1 MLAAILLATQA
12 WNSHDAL
19 ALVDRAIHRRRTGEA
34 AVTRYTSRAQG
45 VVLFLAQV
53 GDDPFATP
61 RLVKADELQVEVYW
75 EAPNRSK
82 QTVTAWRERRF
93 LPTDILYHRDHLGIV
108 TDDFGEAIRLG
119 DGDEVRDVV
128 HPLSPAGP
136 DAYEFALGDSLTL
149 ASGDQRVTVRE
160 LLVRPR
166 DVRRPLV
173 AGSLY
178 LDAHSAALVRFRFG
192 FTAAAY
198 LQADLE
204 DITVVLE
211 RALFERTL
219 WLPWRQQIEIRR
231 RTAWLDFPFRTIIRA
246 RWDVGDYDVTAAPA
260 PGLLAGGPY
269 GGLRRAG
276 PDTGWAVPLDSAITR
291 AGGGMRPDLD
301 LLRREVGRLVTQR
314 AMSTEPPARLAFGSL
329 SELARVNR
337 VQGLALGAGL
347 SLSRAGGAV
356 TLEPRVGSGTSS
368 ERWTGGVTIAY
379 RPSPVAF
386 TMEAS
391 RSVRDLSEWP
401 TISGVLN
408 SLTSQEGGND
418 HGDWLELD
426 RLAVGVRWQRGGMRL
441 EWEGAVED
449 SRSLDVAATPA
460 NGAYRANPA
469 LGAGSVWT
477 TRLGFLG
484 TWGTTADRLAR
495 LAVGLEAGAYDRGYV
510 RATVD
515 ASGAWPL
522 AAGSLRLS
530 MRGGAISR
538 GPPAWRTFVL
548 GGRGTLPGEP
558 YRAYGGRFMAMS
570 RVEWRLP
577 LRLPALLVGDFVD
590 LGSGAVLAPF
600 LALGWAGEALDG
612 LPWGET
618 GGLRLVMGVAS
629 ELLFNGLRVE
639 AAWSPR
645 ARRVALLVDA
655 SPAWW
660 PIL

>member
-1 MLAAILLATQA
+1 M
-12 WNSHDAL
+12 
-19 ALVDRAIHRRRTGEA
+19 
-34 AVTRYTSRAQG
+34 TRYTSRAEG

-53 GDDPFATP
+53 GDDPAASP
-61 RLVKADELQVEVYW
+61 RLIKADELQVEVYW

-108 TDDFGEAIRLG
+108 TDDFGDAIRLG
-119 DGDEVRDVV
+119 EGDEVRDVI
-128 HPLSPAGP
+128 HPLSPAGR
-136 DAYEFALGDSLTL
+136 DAYDFALGDSLSL
-149 ASGDQRVTVRE
+149 ASGEQRVTVRE

-166 DVRRPLV
+166 DVQRPLV

-178 LDAHSAALVRFRFG
+178 VDANSADLVRFRFG

-231 RTAWLDFPFRTIIRA
+231 RTSWLDFPFRTIIRA
-246 RWDVGDYDVTAAPA
+246 RWDVSDYDVTAAPA
-260 PGLLAGGPY
+260 PARLAGGPY
-269 GGLRRAG
+269 GGLRRAS
-276 PDTGWAVPLDSAITR
+276 PDSGWAAPLDSAIAR

-301 LLRREVGRLVTQR
+301 RLRREVGRLVTER
-314 AMSTEPPARLAFGSL
+314 ARSTEPPARLAFGSL
-329 SELARVNR
+329 SDLARVNR
-337 VQGLALGAGL
+337 VQGLAVGAGL
-347 SLSRAGGAV
+347 SLSLAGGAV
-356 TLEPRVGSGTSS
+356 TLEPRFGYGTSN
-368 ERWTGGVTIAY
+368 ERWFGGASLALRRSPFALTLEVT
-379 RPSPVAF
+379 
-386 TMEAS
+386 

-408 SLTSQEGGND
+408 SLTSQEGGHD
-418 HGDWLELD
+418 YGDWLALD
-426 RLAVGVRWQRGGMRL
+426 RIAAGIRWQRGGIQL
-441 EWEGAVED
+441 EWEAAVED

-460 NGAYRANPA
+460 SGVYRANPA

-477 TRLGFLG
+477 TRLAFRGAWGHETGRATMLALG
-484 TWGTTADRLAR
+484 LA
-495 LAVGLEAGAYDRGYV
+495 AGAFDRGYL
-510 RATVD
+510 RAT
-515 ASGAWPL
+515 AEAAGSWPL
-522 AAGSLRLS
+522 AAGTLRLS
-530 MRGGAISR
+530 MRGGAISH

-558 YRAYGGRFMAMS
+558 YRAYGGRYMALG
-570 RVEWRLP
+570 RAEWRIP
-577 LRLPALLVGDFVD
+577 LRLPAIQVGDFVD

-600 LALGWAGEALDG
+600 AALGWSGEALEG
-612 LPWGET
+612 LPWGESR
-618 GGLRLVMGVAS
+618 GVRPVLGVAS
-629 ELLFNGLRVE
+629 ELLFNALRVE
-639 AAWSPR
+639 AGWSPR
-645 ARRVALLVDA
+645 ARQMALLVDV